1 MESQW
6 NHNAITMASQWI
18 HHEIIANHSGQDFK
32 KVEEDSLST
41 SIVENENVDGAP
53 LFDVEGRVAG
63 LADADLQGNIFVIPS
78 SVLRIF
84 LGL

>member
-1 MESQW
+1 VLLAKILEEGEGTLIVNMG
-6 NHNAITMASQWI
+6 
-18 HHEIIANHSGQDFK
+18 IIK

-78 SVLRIF
+78 SVLRTF